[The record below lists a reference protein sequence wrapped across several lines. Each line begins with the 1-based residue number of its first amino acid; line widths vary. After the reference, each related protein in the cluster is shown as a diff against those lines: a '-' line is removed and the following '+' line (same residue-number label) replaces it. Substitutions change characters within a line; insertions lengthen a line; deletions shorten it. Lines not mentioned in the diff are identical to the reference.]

1 MCCLSEENFA
11 RAPKNMRSSKNRSSK
26 CATKSSRQRP
36 LGFFSDSCRGPFTRL
51 QVYADGSGGGTVAPY
66 LYLDGTRGADGSS
79 GLPAVPANVP
89 LAIDETSTFSDE
101 ITFIYTVEFGDS
113 SASAVLEVDEI
124 RDGDALFVDI
134 LGREVDVSLDGVSLS
149 AASSVSI
156 DTAEPVV
163 EAVGSTLNGGEYG
176 VGQVRNT

>member
-1 MCCLSEENFA
+1 M
-11 RAPKNMRSSKNRSSK
+11 
-26 CATKSSRQRP
+26 
-36 LGFFSDSCRGPFTRL
+36 
-51 QVYADGSGGGTVAPY
+51 APY